1 MFFNRRSR
9 DELHEARIAD
19 LKEAHEA
26 RVRDLMRLADMLAE
40 QVEYLRA
47 QLGRP
52 FVSPSHPGLNP
63 AEQPLAV
70 HEPMD
75 SGRPSLLHV
84 PEEEEDLRALHEIG
98 HLDDLQLAKALSEQF
113 GTEITTN

>member
-9 DELHEARIAD
+9 DELFEARIAD

-26 RVRDLMRLADMLAE
+26 RVREMMRLVDALAE

-52 FVSPSHPGLNP
+52 FIAQNHPGLNP
-63 AEQPLAV
+63 AQQPLVV
-70 HEPMD
+70 HDMD
-75 SGRPSLLHV
+75 DNPAKLHV
-84 PEEEEDLRALHEIG
+84 SEEEEDLLALHELG
-98 HLDDLQLAKALSEQF
+98 HVDDWELEALKGQLGLNS
-113 GTEITTN
+113 ISRDS

>member
-9 DELHEARIAD
+9 DELFEARIAD

-26 RVRDLMRLADMLAE
+26 RVREMMRLVDALAE

-52 FVSPSHPGLNP
+52 FIAQNHPGLNP
-63 AEQPLAV
+63 AQQPLVV
-70 HEPMD
+70 HDMD
-75 SGRPSLLHV
+75 DNPVKLHV
-84 PEEEEDLRALHEIG
+84 SEEEEDLLALHELG
-98 HLDDLQLAKALSEQF
+98 HVDDWELEALKGQLGLNS
-113 GTEITTN
+113 ISRDS